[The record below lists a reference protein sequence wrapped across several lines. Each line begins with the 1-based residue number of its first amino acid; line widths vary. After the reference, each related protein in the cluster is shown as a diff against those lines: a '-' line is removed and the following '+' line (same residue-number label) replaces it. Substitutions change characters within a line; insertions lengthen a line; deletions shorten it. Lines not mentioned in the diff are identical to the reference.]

1 MFLFFETGAPARP
14 SRVFPPR
21 GLIASNLP
29 IIPIPPKRL
38 WNPPMYGRV
47 RSGVGFVGLQLLP
60 PHVLVQRSALLVVL
74 AGLGALGCGQHLQ
87 TSRCF
92 PTLPTSS
99 IKFPLWLGMG
109 LGFAQLLGMCG
120 VQASDLGAGFSV
132 CPSVLTVR
140 PPSSA
145 PHPASWDCIT
155 DQAISLHRVGN
166 SSFWKASWRRDSA
179 VQCQGLGAAPPSVP
193 TAK

>member
-38 WNPPMYGRV
+38 WNRPMYGRV
-47 RSGVGFVGLQLLP
+47 KSGVGFVGLQLLP

-109 LGFAQLLGMCG
+109 LGFTRLLGMCG

-132 CPSVLTVR
+132 CPGVLTVR

-145 PHPASWDCIT
+145 PHLASWDCVT
-155 DQAISLHRVGN
+155 DQAISLHRVGK
-166 SSFWKASWRRDSA
+166 SCLLEGQLEK
-179 VQCQGLGAAPPSVP
+179 GLCCSVP
-193 TAK
+193 GSLGSPTLSPHG